1 MRQDDHALAVVTAS
15 PPATSKVSQR
25 DAKQT
30 TSQTGDAKQTDGKL
44 KVFISYSR
52 KDTGFANELLTG
64 LEIAGFEAFLDT
76 HDILPGEPW
85 EDRLGRLIATA
96 DTVVFAISPNSVAS
110 AHCEWEINR
119 TEQLAKR
126 LLPIVWQPVEDAKVP
141 ARLKRLNYVYFDKP
155 HSFAPALAALAQ
167 ALRTDLGWV
176 REHTRLLMR
185 AQEWE
190 AAGKLENRLLSGNDI
205 VAAKAWLAKTGAA
218 QHLQPTELHR
228 DFIQASEQAESLR
241 LSAERQRVGELQA
254 AVKRTR
260 LALAATGLFLVM
272 ALGAAGAAYLSQQTA
287 KQQTA
292 AAEKAR
298 GEAEQ
303 AKTTLTA
310 KLAELQRSEKALTT
324 YIKKTAPKVS
334 DGEITARLGEGAMNL
349 IIQSEVGSPADY
361 ERRKTPS
368 VPGGASGITVGIG
381 YDVGYHTPDEIAQD
395 WAELPAADLA
405 LLKTA
410 SGLKGPA
417 AVAHLPQVANVV
429 IPYDVA
435 LRQLRG
441 KSVLQFGR
449 RTLQTFPGAL
459 DLPPDAFGALVSLV
473 FNRGSALTGDNR
485 DEMRAIR
492 SLLILGDYPG
502 VAEQI
507 RGMKRLWPDMT
518 GLVNRREA
526 EAILFETSVA
536 QAAKAAKPAKPAAV
550 PASAPASK

>member
-1 MRQDDHALAVVTAS
+1 MRQDDHAVAVTAS
-15 PPATSKVSQR
+15 PPATSNVKESDTKRAASQS
-25 DAKQT
+25 DSKQP
-30 TSQTGDAKQTDGKL
+30 DGKL

-141 ARLKRLNYVYFDKP
+141 ARLKRLNYVFFDKP

-167 ALRTDLGWV
+167 ALRTDLNWV
-176 REHTRLLMR
+176 REHTRLLTR
-185 AQEWE
+185 AHEWE
-190 AAGKLENRLLSGNDI
+190 AAGKAENRLLSGNDI
-205 VAAKAWLAKTGAA
+205 VAAKTWLAKTGAA

-228 DFIQASEQAESLR
+228 DFIQASEQAEALR
-241 LSAERQRVGELQA
+241 LSAERQRVGELQT

-260 LALAATGLFLVM
+260 LALAATALFLVM
-272 ALGAAGAAYLSQQTA
+272 ALGAAGSAYLSQRVA
-287 KQQTA
+287 RQQTA
-292 AAEKAR
+292 VAEGAR
-298 GEAEQ
+298 AEAEQ
-303 AKTTLTA
+303 AKTKLTV
-310 KLAELQRSEKALTT
+310 KLAELQRSEKALST
-324 YIKKTAPKVS
+324 YITKTAPKVS
-334 DGEITARLGEGAMNL
+334 DGEIMARLGEGAMNL
-349 IIQSEVGSPADY
+349 IIQSEVGSAAEY
-361 ERRKTPS
+361 ERRFKTPS
-368 VPGGASGITVGIG
+368 VPGGSSGITVGIG
-381 YDVGYHTPDEIAQD
+381 YDVGYHTPDEVAQD

-410 SGLKGPA
+410 SGLRGPA

-429 IPYDVA
+429 IPYDMA

-441 KSVLQFGR
+441 KTIVQFGR
-449 RTLQTFPGAL
+449 KTLQTFPGAL

-473 FNRGSALTGDNR
+473 YNRGHSITGDRR

-502 VAEQI
+502 VAGQI
-507 RGMKRLWPDMT
+507 RGMKRLWPDVI

-526 EAILFETSVA
+526 EATLFETSVT
-536 QAAKAAKPAKPAAV
+536 QAVKAAKPAKPAAA
-550 PASAPASK
+550 PASAAPSK